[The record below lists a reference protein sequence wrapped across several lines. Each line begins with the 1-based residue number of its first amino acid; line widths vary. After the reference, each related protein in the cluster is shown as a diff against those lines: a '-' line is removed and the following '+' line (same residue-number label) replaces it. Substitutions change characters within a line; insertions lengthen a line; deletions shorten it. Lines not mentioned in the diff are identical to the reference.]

1 MKLQDSVGVILK
13 RKGSQ
18 VFSISPDVTVYQA
31 LEKLADEDIGALVV
45 MQDTELVGIFSE
57 RDYVRK
63 VILKGR
69 SSREMQVHEIMS
81 SPVETVSLAT
91 TVDECMYCMTSNR
104 CRHLPV
110 LDGDKVVGVVSI
122 GDLVN
127 WIMTVQDLTIN
138 QLQDYI
144 CGRYPA

>member
-1 MKLQDSVGVILK
+1 MKLNDAVELILR

-18 VFSISPDVTVYQA
+18 VYSVAPDLTVYEA
-31 LEKLADEDIGALVV
+31 VERMADMDVGALVV
-45 MQDTELVGIFSE
+45 MDGTDLVGIFSE
-57 RDYVRK
+57 RDYARK
-63 VILKGR
+63 VALEGR
-69 SSREMQVHEIMS
+69 SSKEIKVHEIMS
-81 SPVETVSLAT
+81 PVLTVDPTT
-91 TVDECMYCMTSNR
+91 TVDDCMHLMTVNR

-110 LDGDKVVGVVSI
+110 VEGRQVAGVVSI

-144 CGRYPA
+144 CGKYPG

>member
-1 MKLQDSVGVILK
+1 MKLTDSVALILT

-18 VFSISPDVTVYQA
+18 VYSITPDVTVYEA
-31 LEKLADEDIGALVV
+31 LERMADKDVGALIV
-45 MQDTELVGIFSE
+45 MDGTDLVGVFSE

-69 SSREMQVHEIMS
+69 SSKEMKVEEIMS
-81 SPVETVSLAT
+81 SPVVTVDLTT
-91 TVDECMYCMTSNR
+91 TVDECMYRMTNNR

-110 LDGDKVVGVVSI
+110 VEGGRVAGVVSI

-144 CGRYPA
+144 CGKYPG

>member
-18 VFSISPDVTVYQA
+18 VFSIGPDVTVYEA
-31 LEKLADEDIGALVV
+31 LEKLAHEDIGALVV

-69 SSREMQVHEIMS
+69 SSKEMQVFEIMS
-81 SPVETVSLAT
+81 SPVETVNLTT
-91 TVDECMYCMTSNR
+91 TVDECMYCMTNNR

-110 LDGDKVVGVVSI
+110 LDGGRVVGVVSI